1 MVPAHS
7 PEHTRRRLPGEP
19 LVNWVRI
26 GLVLIALGLV
36 TVFGIA
42 RWIDP
47 YDRAGRAA
55 TMSTHRQ
62 LGLPPCSFVDLMKL
76 PCPACG
82 LTTSFA
88 LTARADVGNAARA
101 NWVGVLLAAFCALL
115 VPWAIASVITG
126 RALFVPSLERA
137 LVGVVLTLFA
147 LLLLRWAVVLLAL
160 WWGGTSPMPSG

>member
-1 MVPAHS
+1 V
-7 PEHTRRRLPGEP
+7 RL
-19 LVNWVRI
+19 

-36 TVFGIA
+36 AVFAVA

-62 LGLPPCSFVDLMKL
+62 LGLPPCNFADTLRL

-88 LTARADVGNAARA
+88 LSARADLGNAARA
-101 NWVGVLLAAFCALL
+101 NWVGVLLAVFCAGL
-115 VPWAIASVITG
+115 VPWAIASVIAG

-137 LVGVVLTLFA
+137 LVGVVLTLFT
-147 LLLLRWAVVLLAL
+147 LLLVRWVVVLLAA
-160 WWGGTSPMPSG
+160 WWAGTSPMPSG